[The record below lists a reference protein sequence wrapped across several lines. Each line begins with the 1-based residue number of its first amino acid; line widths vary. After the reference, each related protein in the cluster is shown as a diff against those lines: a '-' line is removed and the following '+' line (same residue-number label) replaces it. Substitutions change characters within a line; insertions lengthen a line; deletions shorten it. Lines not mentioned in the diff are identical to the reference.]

1 MKSNFFIYLLKSFW
15 ISLIVFVIYM
25 LIDFLVYGLAD
36 PNAYMTTIV
45 GKLVW
50 SLALA
55 ITFVLV
61 YHTST
66 NWRPSKYINKFN
78 GFKLVNSIVFSFIF
92 SLALVAAIALSH
104 FLLITVYVYVLDGIR
119 GIPADA
125 GDTGVLV
132 GKVIVGGIV
141 TEYCGKD
148 QTDTPRGG

>member
-1 MKSNFFIYLLKSFW
+1 MKSNFFIYLLKNLW
-15 ISLIVFVIYM
+15 ISLVVFLIYM

-45 GKLVW
+45 GKSVW

-66 NWRPSKYINKFN
+66 NWRPEKYLNKFN
-78 GFKLVNSIVFSFIF
+78 GFKIINSIIFSFIF
-92 SLALVAAIALSH
+92 SLALIAAIALSH
-104 FLLITVYVYVLDGIR
+104 FLIMTVYIYVLDGIR
-119 GIPADA
+119 GIP
-125 GDTGVLV
+125 GGTTDTGVLV